1 MDTRAVHRDSGMTR
15 RVGTQGSCHHGN
27 DGEDGPEGDAVLS
40 KRASTGLSRLE
51 KKKKKMKEKQT
62 RKETRC
68 PPARERGGQTA
79 RACCPSGASDKCR
92 SRDGPGEA
100 TM

>member
-51 KKKKKMKEKQT
+51 KKKKDERKADEKGNPVST
-62 RKETRC
+62 C
-68 PPARERGGQTA
+68 P
-79 RACCPSGASDKCR
+79 
-92 SRDGPGEA
+92 
-100 TM
+100 